1 VSGVVYLVGDL
12 DGAVDNPTHPP
23 DPVGYAPPPG
33 AHGDWIWTG
42 GRTAAS
48 TSAGA
53 ASVGD
58 PAPNGEGQARPD
70 LEGAA

>member
-1 VSGVVYLVGDL
+1 VSGVVRLLEGL
-12 DGAVDNPTHPP
+12 GGAVDNPTHPP

-33 AHGDWIWTG
+33 
-42 GRTAAS
+42 
-48 TSAGA
+48 
-53 ASVGD
+53 D